1 MIIASFDI
9 GIKNLAFCK
18 MSYNSQLQKNNF
30 TIHDWRLIDCRTST
44 TDVIAKLDICEL
56 ATTIIKKLNEI
67 DFNDCD
73 EIILEYQPH
82 LKVRPSKTGLF
93 KQVGGGSVV
102 NTKMKDVSI
111 IVMNY
116 FIMKYIITEGHRMK
130 VRFVSSKNKLTVYD
144 GPYIECKLKT
154 PYAVNKF
161 YSKHYTI
168 YLLRYNQKWL
178 NYFNDFKKK
187 DDLGDSFLQGA
198 WYLMANDSTKQ
209 GIKSTKPEKPAKQ
222 PRQETKHSEKQTT
235 QAVIPCINK
244 IKLKIHQVSNTNTS
258 SEDTATNASTKIKLK
273 LKTKEP
279 IIEESIIE
287 EPIVEE
293 PIVEKQEQKADTTEI
308 IMPTGQEKLLLIKNS
323 DTSQKIMCQN
333 NIKKMKTFSKVR
345 KPNGNGMY
353 TLNNVC
359 WFVKNTL
366 NTLNTTNTLH
376 NRNLIEKACANDSK
390 LKIAFNFFFGSIDN
404 FIQFYK

>member
-130 VRFVSSKNKLTVYD
+130 VRFVSSKK
-144 GPYIECKLKT
+144 
-154 PYAVNKF
+154 
-161 YSKHYTI
+161 
-168 YLLRYNQKWL
+168 
-178 NYFNDFKKK
+178 
-187 DDLGDSFLQGA
+187 
-198 WYLMANDSTKQ
+198 
-209 GIKSTKPEKPAKQ
+209 
-222 PRQETKHSEKQTT
+222 
-235 QAVIPCINK
+235 
-244 IKLKIHQVSNTNTS
+244 
-258 SEDTATNASTKIKLK
+258 
-273 LKTKEP
+273 
-279 IIEESIIE
+279 
-287 EPIVEE
+287 
-293 PIVEKQEQKADTTEI
+293 
-308 IMPTGQEKLLLIKNS
+308 
-323 DTSQKIMCQN
+323 
-333 NIKKMKTFSKVR
+333 
-345 KPNGNGMY
+345 
-353 TLNNVC
+353 
-359 WFVKNTL
+359 
-366 NTLNTTNTLH
+366 
-376 NRNLIEKACANDSK
+376 
-390 LKIAFNFFFGSIDN
+390 
-404 FIQFYK
+404 